1 MSSELPPSQVR
12 AATVPIGPSA
22 NFLLIAL
29 IFLGTGLA
37 IGTGAVAGSGVAFVF
52 VMAGWLLSLC
62 LHEFGHAFVA
72 WKGGDTDIPQSGYL
86 TLDPR
91 LYADALSSIVL
102 PLLFTILGGIGFP
115 GGRVSV
121 NTHLLSSK
129 LWISA
134 VSAAGPAMNGLF
146 LLALALLYSLTGE
159 ESDTLRAVLA
169 VSALFQGTAIILNLL
184 PLPGLDGY
192 GILQPWLPEPVRR
205 FADPLAGHVSL
216 ILAGL
221 FLFSGAFGPVVFRV
235 SLLLIGLLGIEIVD
249 ARDGY
254 GLIRL
259 W

>member
-1 MSSELPPSQVR
+1 MHPSPPAQPQSPR
-12 AATVPIGPSA
+12 DLFFSFTW
-22 NFLLIAL
+22 LAL
-29 IFLGTGLA
+29 QGFGGVLA
-37 IGTGAVAGSGVAFVF
+37 IVQREMVEKKKWLTPEQFLEDWAVAQVMPGPNVINLALMIGDRYFGLRGALAAVAGMLA
-52 VMAGWLLSLC
+52 
-62 LHEFGHAFVA
+62 
-72 WKGGDTDIPQSGYL
+72 IPL
-86 TLDPR
+86 VV
-91 LYADALSSIVL
+91 I
-102 PLLFTILGGIGFP
+102 
-115 GGRVSV
+115 
-121 NTHLLSSK
+121 
-129 LWISA
+129 
-134 VSAAGPAMNGLF
+134 
-146 LLALALLYSLTGE
+146 LALAVLYSLTGE